1 MLKILFIAD
10 VIGSPGRDVIQAV
23 LPDLKRRTGAHLTI
37 VNAENS
43 AGGFGVTRD
52 SAADLFKAGADVI
65 TGGNHLWDRRE
76 GAAYIADEP
85 RLVRPANM
93 PPGTPGQGWAV
104 FKASDGTPVGVVNL
118 LGRVFMK
125 EVDDPFRA
133 ADHAVE
139 ALRGKCRAV
148 LVDFHAETSA
158 EKMAL
163 GWHLDGRVSA
173 VIGTH
178 THVQTADER
187 VLPRGTAFLGDAG
200 MTGGFD
206 SVIGMD
212 REAALRRFLTL
223 RPERLTPAPGDL
235 RLNGALIEVDPATG
249 SAVSISRIQI
259 AHGERGASA
268 SAAAGTATAGGST
281 RLLRG
286 EEPALTVRLQARAEV
301 ERLRQG
307 GIQPTLA
314 LVSVGED
321 EASKIYLGRK
331 ARACSEVGIEVRRVA
346 LAGGSELRTVVD
358 RVRQLGADPEVHG
371 ILVQLPLDLGRSAG
385 TGPAAAQQVIEA
397 IPPLKDVDGFHPD
410 NVGRL
415 SLGLPC
421 LMPCTPR
428 GIVELLRHHGIALAG
443 AHAVVLGRSPIVGRP
458 LATLL
463 SQKGMDCT
471 VTLGHSASGPALQR
485 LAREADILVA
495 AMGRAEAVTAAWV
508 KPGATVVDVGI
519 HRIAD
524 PSQRTG
530 SRLTGDVHGSS
541 VMGVAG
547 ALTPVPG
554 GVGPMTVAMVVA
566 NTALAAGRQ
575 AAGARV

>member
-10 VIGSPGRDVIQAV
+10 VIGSPGRDVVQAL
-23 LPDLKRRTGAHLTI
+23 LPELKRRTGAHLTI

-52 SAADLFKAGADVI
+52 SAADLFSGGADVL

-76 GAAYIADEP
+76 GAGYIAEEP

-93 PPGTPGQGWAV
+93 PPGTPGHGWGI
-104 FKASDGTPVGVVNL
+104 FKAADGTPVGVINL

-125 EVDDPFRA
+125 EVDCPFRA
-133 ADHAVE
+133 ADQALE
-139 ALRGKCRAV
+139 ALRGKAKAV

-158 EKMAL
+158 EKMAM

-235 RLNGALIEVDPATG
+235 RLNGALIEVEPATG
-249 SAVSISRIQI
+249 RAVSITRIQL
-259 AHGERGASA
+259 AHGASGAGVSRGT
-268 SAAAGTATAGGST
+268 GET

-286 EEPALTVRLQARAEV
+286 EEPALAVRLAARAEV

-314 LVSVGED
+314 LVSVGEN
-321 EASKIYLGRK
+321 EASKIYLARK
-331 ARACSEVGIEVRRVA
+331 ARACSEVGIEVRRA
-346 LAGGSELRTVVD
+346 TLAGGTDVRSVVE
-358 RVRQLGADPEVHG
+358 RVRSLGADPEVHG
-371 ILVQLPLDLGRSAG
+371 ILVQLPLDLGSQARGGSG
-385 TGPAAAQQVIEA
+385 SSAAQQVIEA
-397 IPPLKDVDGFHPD
+397 IPPTKDVDGFHPD

-428 GIVELLRHHGIALAG
+428 GIVELLRHHGNALSG

-471 VTLGHSASGPALQR
+471 VTLGHSASGSALQR

-495 AMGRAEAVTAAWV
+495 AMGRAETVTAEWV

-519 HRIAD
+519 HRVPD
-524 PSQRTG
+524 PSQRSG
-530 SRLTGDVHGSS
+530 SRLTGDVQAAS

-575 AAGARV
+575 ATTARV

>member
-1 MLKILFIAD
+1 LLKILFVAD
-10 VIGSPGRDVIQAV
+10 VIGSPGRDVLQAL

-52 SAADLFKAGADVI
+52 SAADLFTGGADVL

-76 GAAYIADEP
+76 GASYVAEEP

-93 PPGTPGQGWAV
+93 PPGTPGQGWGV
-104 FKASDGTPVGVVNL
+104 FKAADGTPVGVINL

-125 EVDDPFRA
+125 EVDCPFRA
-133 ADHAVE
+133 VDQALE
-139 ALRGKCRAV
+139 ALRGKCKAV

-158 EKMAL
+158 EKMAM

-173 VIGTH
+173 LIGTH

-223 RPERLTPAPGDL
+223 RPERLTPSPGDP
-235 RLNGALIEVDPATG
+235 RLNGALIEVESATG
-249 SAVSISRIQI
+249 RAVSIVRIQL
-259 AHGERGASA
+259 AHGASGQGVSRGT
-268 SAAAGTATAGGST
+268 GDT

-286 EEPALTVRLQARAEV
+286 EEPALAVRMAARAEV
-301 ERLRQG
+301 ERLRQS
-307 GIQPTLA
+307 GIHPTLA

-321 EASKIYLGRK
+321 EASKIYLARK
-331 ARACSEVGIEVRRVA
+331 ARACSEVGIEVRRA
-346 LAGGSELRTVVD
+346 TLSGGTDVRSVVE

-371 ILVQLPLDLGRSAG
+371 MLVQLPLDLGAG
-385 TGPAAAQQVIEA
+385 ARGGGSGSSAAQQVIEA

-428 GIVELLRHHGIALAG
+428 GIVELLRHHGVALAG
-443 AHAVVLGRSPIVGRP
+443 AHAVILGRSSIVGRP

-463 SQKGMDCT
+463 SQKGLDCT

-495 AMGRAEAVTAAWV
+495 AMGRAEAVNADWI
-508 KPGATVVDVGI
+508 KPGATIVDVGI
-519 HRIAD
+519 HRVPDA
-524 PSQRTG
+524 SHRSG
-530 SRLTGDVHGSS
+530 SRLTGDVDAAS